1 MLRSHLTRTRLGLV
15 LAVAAGVVLGAV
27 IGQPGRGGA
36 ATAVAP
42 KNKTLPTIS
51 GSALVGQ
58 PITATHGTWSGT
70 PTSFRY
76 QWAQCAADGGGCF
89 AISGAT
95 NKSYRVRAG
104 DVGHTLR
111 VTVQAR
117 NASGATDASSG
128 PTAVVPP
135 SGCPS
140 GSGPIQIA
148 QLAPPARLAITSA
161 SISPAVKRGTR
172 TIQLR
177 IQVTACD
184 GRPVQ
189 GASVFAT
196 AIPYNQFAG
205 EQGTTGADGTVTLT
219 EGRQGNF
226 PASRHQRLLAVFARA
241 WKQGE
246 PLTAGVSST
255 RVVAFRFGHS

>member
-1 MLRSHLTRTRLGLV
+1 MLRTHLTRTRLGLV
-15 LAVAAGVVLGAV
+15 LAVAAGVLLGAV
-27 IGQPGRGGA
+27 FGQPGAGRA
-36 ATAVAP
+36 ASDVAP
-42 KNKTLPTIS
+42 KNETPPSIS
-51 GSALVGQ
+51 GAALVGQ
-58 PITATHGTWSGT
+58 SLTAHHGTWSGN

-76 QWAQCAADGGGCF
+76 QWAQCDATGGGCF

-95 NKSYRVRAG
+95 GKNYRVRVG

-117 NASGATDASSG
+117 NASGATDASSA

-140 GSGPIQIA
+140 GTGAIQIS
-148 QLAPPARLAITSA
+148 QLTPPARLAITKA
-161 SISPAVKRGTR
+161 SISPAVRRGTR
-172 TIQLR
+172 TIQLHL
-177 IQVTACD
+177 QVTACD

-189 GASVFAT
+189 GASVFAI

-205 EQGTTGADGTVTLT
+205 AQGTTAADGTVTLT
-219 EGRQGNF
+219 EGRQSGF
-226 PASRHQRLLAVFARA
+226 PASSRQRLLAVFSRT

-246 PLTAGVSST
+246 PLTGGVSST
-255 RVVAFRFGHS
+255 RVVAFRFAHH